1 MIETKIQQNHPQK
14 IIFLDVDGVLTHE
27 DYLNGVEED
36 LDETKIKILKQ
47 IIDQTNAKIVLSST
61 WRKCSKI
68 SIKSK
73 RNPYQVLEELLK
85 RQGLEIYDKTPILHQ
100 IKKINNKQIN
110 EIIKLEHK
118 RAEEILT
125 WLDNHN
131 PESFVIL
138 DDNEHDFKKYD
149 LESHLIK
156 TSYYDGGLKEEHIP
170 QIIEILNKTNKKTR

>member
-1 MIETKIQQNHPQK
+1 MQYNKIQQNHPQK

-47 IIDQTNAKIVLSST
+47 IIDQTNAEIVLSST
-61 WRKCSKI
+61 WRKCNKI

-100 IKKINNKQIN
+100 IKK
-110 EIIKLEHK
+110 
-118 RAEEILT
+118 
-125 WLDNHN
+125 
-131 PESFVIL
+131 
-138 DDNEHDFKKYD
+138 
-149 LESHLIK
+149 
-156 TSYYDGGLKEEHIP
+156 
-170 QIIEILNKTNKKTR
+170 

>member
-27 DYLNGVEED
+27 YYLNGVEED

-61 WRKCSKI
+61 WRKYSKI

-110 EIIKLEHK
+110 GIIKLEHK